1 MGRCKGRI
9 FEEAAQEVLDPIFQK
24 VWGIDK
30 DAKVE
35 WGVKELFK
43 EGKLEAGSVLY
54 SGLVGAVSGG
64 IIGGVGGTA
73 NRVRNTKAGRTIIE
87 AKQAK

>member
-1 MGRCKGRI
+1 M
-9 FEEAAQEVLDPIFQK
+9 
-24 VWGIDK
+24 
-30 DAKVE
+30 
-35 WGVKELFK
+35 
-43 EGKLEAGSVLY
+43 LY

-87 AKQAK
+87 ANKQNSVIGMNAEFAKVAETQVDKSGIWGEIIELSDAYNK